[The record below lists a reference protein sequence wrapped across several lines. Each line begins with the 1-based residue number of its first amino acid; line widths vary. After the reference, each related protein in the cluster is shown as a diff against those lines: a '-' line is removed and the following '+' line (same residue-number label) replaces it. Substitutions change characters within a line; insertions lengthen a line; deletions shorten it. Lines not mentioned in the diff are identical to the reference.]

1 VVLSSLLATAA
12 LAQDWR
18 EDFETGLGAAKTCFE
33 PPDGMTLEIVAGG
46 AAEGKCFLRGTLPGK
61 RPPEGLNLTAT
72 GLRGGRVAT
81 VTAQVRG
88 AGELWLC
95 LIARNGW
102 LYSLGT
108 VPLTDRWQ
116 SVSLSQVLV
125 RADTSLGIHFVSHPD
140 SPRAPAV
147 YEVDDVRVA
156 LAPPPRTD
164 DTDMGPWR
172 FEAEEFSLQ
181 PEWVTDEA
189 QASGGQVTRHE
200 RTMAIAVEA
209 TGTRFTAD
217 TWKLASADTK
227 DAARAGLDDGPWPL
241 AARVAN
247 HPQWGPVVGIPGK
260 PVVLRRTLLW
270 EKTRV
275 WPTPEPAFYLARGST
290 QHSSAIADGL
300 PGRRI
305 EGWTVT
311 VAAPPPIE
319 IVGSSGFYGT
329 TSPDPPQFR
338 WTQFGMQTVNG
349 RTMRLAKVAADK
361 PILAGRHPIMSLFGL
376 FLRTDATALL
386 ASACAQPS
394 PPTSSPGS

>member
-1 VVLSSLLATAA
+1 
-12 LAQDWR
+12 
-18 EDFETGLGAAKTCFE
+18 
-33 PPDGMTLEIVAGG
+33 
-46 AAEGKCFLRGTLPGK
+46 
-61 RPPEGLNLTAT
+61 
-72 GLRGGRVAT
+72 
-81 VTAQVRG
+81 
-88 AGELWLC
+88 
-95 LIARNGW
+95 
-102 LYSLGT
+102 
-108 VPLTDRWQ
+108 
-116 SVSLSQVLV
+116 
-125 RADTSLGIHFVSHPD
+125 
-140 SPRAPAV
+140 
-147 YEVDDVRVA
+147 
-156 LAPPPRTD
+156 
-164 DTDMGPWR
+164 
-172 FEAEEFSLQ
+172 
-181 PEWVTDEA
+181 
-189 QASGGQVTRHE
+189 
-200 RTMAIAVEA
+200 MAIAVEA